1 VINASI
7 MGVGASRRVSAVRWG
22 VATNILIAWVVT
34 LPFSAAFAWVAMKV
48 LAFFGA

>member
-1 VINASI
+1 
-7 MGVGASRRVSAVRWG
+7 VRWG

-34 LPFSAAFAWVAMKV
+34 LPFSAGLAWLTMQV